1 MVSVP
6 CRAEELVAESEDEDV
21 LDHLLTQVVVN
32 AVELVLGPV
41 WRERALKF
49 AGTGKIF
56 AEWLLDL
63 FLRLAA

>member
-1 MVSVP
+1 VVSIP
-6 CRAEELVAESEDEDV
+6 GRAEEFVTESEDEDV
-21 LDHLLTQVVVN
+21 LDHLLTQIVVN

-49 AGTGKIF
+49 AGAGKIF
-56 AEWLLDL
+56 AEGLLDL